1 MFSRLSKFT
10 EQTLKEQRGTL
21 EQNLTL
27 TLKQISV
34 EWFSGTAEEN
44 AVGTPRK
51 RKKNWLG
58 KCQKS
63 IRKTDLQTRE
73 RISVF

>member
-10 EQTLKEQRGTL
+10 EQALKEQRGTS

-27 TLKQISV
+27 KLKQISV
-34 EWFSGTAEEN
+34 AWFSGIAEEN
-44 AVGTPRK
+44 AEGTPRK
-51 RKKNWLG
+51 REKNWLG
-58 KCQKS
+58 KCEKS